1 MSTKIDYYEILGV
14 KRDAS
19 DREIASAYRRLA
31 VKYHPDSNPGDE
43 SATAKFKEAAEAYE
57 VLSDAEKRARYDR
70 YGHAG
75 VQGQH
80 HEFQS
85 AEDVFEIFGDLFG
98 GGMFGDL
105 FGQGGRGGRRRARR
119 GSDIR
124 VDVTLDLEESAKGVK
139 RTVEF
144 NRHSACDACDGSGAE
159 PGSKKE
165 TCRRCGGHGQVI
177 QSAGI
182 LRVQTTCPT
191 CHGTGTVIANPCRK
205 CGGSGFTQGKR
216 KLEVHIPAGV
226 DDGMQVR
233 VPGEGEPSSEG
244 GPPGDLYCFISVR
257 RHKLFQR
264 DGRNLILQLPIS
276 YSQATLGATIEVP
289 TLAGRTQL
297 EVPRGT
303 QSGELFRIRGAGMPD
318 PRGGITGDLVV
329 QTYIEVPKKLTA
341 RQEELLRELAELEH
355 NHVTPHRKSFLETI
369 RDYFT
374 GGEEEQKKADA

>member
-1 MSTKIDYYEILGV
+1 MATKRCYYEVLSV
-14 KRDAS
+14 KREAS
-19 DREIASAYRRLA
+19 EKEIATAYRKLA

-43 SATAKFKEAAEAYE
+43 DATAKFKEAAEAYE
-57 VLSDAEKRARYDR
+57 VLSDADKRARYDR

-105 FGQGGRGGRRRARR
+105 FGSGRSGRRRARR
-119 GSDIR
+119 GGDIR
-124 VDVTLDLEESAKGVK
+124 ADVTLDLEEAAKGVK

-144 NRHSACDACDGSGAE
+144 QRHSKCEECKGSGAE

-191 CHGTGTVIANPCRK
+191 CRGAGTVISNPCHN
-205 CGGSGFTQGKR
+205 CSGSGFVQGLR

-233 VPGEGEPSSEG
+233 VQGEGEPSPEG
-244 GPPGDLYCFISVR
+244 GPPGDLYCFIAVR

-264 DGRNLILQLPIS
+264 DGRNLVLQIPIT
-276 YSQATLGATIEVP
+276 YSQAALGAKIDVP
-289 TLAGRTQL
+289 TLSGRK
-297 EVPRGT
+297 EIEIPRGS
-303 QSGELFRIRGAGMPD
+303 QANEVFRIRGAGMPD
-318 PRGGITGDLVV
+318 PRGGLTGDLVV
-329 QTYIEVPKKLTA
+329 QTYIEVPKKLSQ
-341 RQEELLRELAELEH
+341 RQEELLRELAESEH
-355 NHVTPHRKSFLETI
+355 ADVTPHRKSFLESI
-369 RDYFT
+369 RDYFV
-374 GGEEEQKKADA
+374 GSDEEQKP

>member
-1 MSTKIDYYEILGV
+1 
-14 KRDAS
+14 
-19 DREIASAYRRLA
+19 
-31 VKYHPDSNPGDE
+31 
-43 SATAKFKEAAEAYE
+43 
-57 VLSDAEKRARYDR
+57 
-70 YGHAG
+70 

-105 FGQGGRGGRRRARR
+105 FGSRRGGRRVRR
-119 GSDIR
+119 GQDIR
-124 VDVTLDLEESAKGVK
+124 ADVTLDLEEAAKGVK

-144 NRHSACDACDGSGAE
+144 NRHAECEACDGSGAE

-165 TCRRCGGHGQVI
+165 TCSRCRGHGQVI

-182 LRVQTTCPT
+182 LRVQTTCPS
-191 CHGTGTVIANPCRK
+191 CRGAGQVISSPCKK
-205 CGGSGFTQGKR
+205 CGGSGFNAGRR

-233 VPGEGEPSSEG
+233 VQGEGEPSPEG

-276 YSQATLGATIEVP
+276 YSQAALGATLEVP
-289 TLAGRTQL
+289 TLNGRKQI

-303 QSGELFRIRGAGMPD
+303 QSGELFRIRNAGMPD
-318 PRGGITGDLVV
+318 PRGGQTGDLVV
-329 QTYIEVPKKLTA
+329 QTIIEVPKKVDS

-355 NHVTPHRKSFLETI
+355 ANVTPHRKSFLEKI

-374 GGEEEQKKADA
+374 GDDKDPNS

>member
-1 MSTKIDYYEILGV
+1 MPMAQKRDYYEVLGV
-14 KRDAS
+14 KREAS
-19 DREIASAYRRLA
+19 DKEIASAYRRLA

-43 SATAKFKEAAEAYE
+43 DATAKFKEAAEAYE
-57 VLSDAEKRARYDR
+57 VLSDSDKRARYDR

-80 HEFQS
+80 HDFQS

-105 FGQGGRGGRRRARR
+105 FGQRRGGRRVRR

-124 VDVTLDLEESAKGVK
+124 VDVTLDLEEAARGVK

-144 NRHSACDACDGSGAE
+144 NRHAKCEACEGSGSEA
-159 PGSKKE
+159 GSKKE
-165 TCRRCGGHGQVI
+165 TCRRCNGHGQVI

-191 CHGTGTVIANPCRK
+191 CRGAGSVITNPCRS
-205 CGGSGFTQGKR
+205 CNGSGFTAKNR
-216 KLEVHIPAGV
+216 KLDVHIPAGV

-233 VPGEGEPSSEG
+233 VPGEGEPSPEG
-244 GPPGDLYCFISVR
+244 GPAGDLYCFIAVR
-257 RHKLFQR
+257 RHRLFQR

-276 YSQATLGATIEVP
+276 YSQAALGATIEVP
-289 TLAGRTQL
+289 TLNGRKDID
-297 EVPRGT
+297 VPRGT
-303 QSGELFRIRGAGMPD
+303 QSGELFRLRGAGMPD
-318 PRGGITGDLVV
+318 PRGGQTGDLVV
-329 QTYIEVPKKLTA
+329 QTYIEVPKKLND
-341 RQEELLRELAELEH
+341 RQEELLRELAELERA
-355 NHVTPHRKSFLETI
+355 NVTPHRKSFLEKI

-374 GGEEEQKKADA
+374 GDDAKNEP

>member
-1 MSTKIDYYEILGV
+1 VATKRDYYEILGV
-14 KRDAS
+14 KREAS
-19 DREIASAYRRLA
+19 DKEIASAYRRMA

-43 SATAKFKEAAEAYE
+43 NATAKFKEAAEAYE
-57 VLSDAEKRARYDR
+57 VLCDAEKRARYDR

-105 FGQGGRGGRRRARR
+105 FGGGRRGRRVRR
-119 GSDIR
+119 GADIR
-124 VDVTLDLEESAKGVK
+124 TDVTLDLEEAARGVK

-144 NRHSACDACDGSGAE
+144 SRHTECESCEGSGAE

-191 CHGTGTVIANPCRK
+191 CQGAGVTIANPCRN
-205 CGGSGFTQGKR
+205 CGGSGYMAGKR
-216 KLEVHIPAGV
+216 KLEVQIPAGV
-226 DDGMQVR
+226 DDGMRVR
-233 VPGEGEPSSEG
+233 VQGEGEPSPEG

-276 YSQATLGATIEVP
+276 YSQAALGATIEVP
-289 TLAGRTQL
+289 TLNGRKDL

-303 QSGELFRIRGAGMPD
+303 QSGDLFRVRGAGMPD
-318 PRGGITGDLVV
+318 PHGGITGDLVV
-329 QTYIEVPKKLTA
+329 QTFIEVPKKLSE
-341 RQEELLRELAELEH
+341 RQEELLRELAELDH
-355 NHVTPHRKSFLETI
+355 AHVTPHRKSFLERI

-374 GGEEEQKKADA
+374 GQEPTPT

>member
-1 MSTKIDYYEILGV
+1 MATKRCYYEVLSI
-14 KRDAS
+14 KREAS
-19 DREIASAYRRLA
+19 EKEIATAYRKLA

-43 SATAKFKEAAEAYE
+43 DATARFKEAAEAYE
-57 VLSDAEKRARYDR
+57 VLSDADKRARYDR

-105 FGQGGRGGRRRARR
+105 FGGGGRGGRRRARR
-119 GSDIR
+119 GGDIR
-124 VDVTLDLEESAKGVK
+124 ADVTLDLEEAARGVK

-144 NRHSACDACDGSGAE
+144 DRHSKCEECKGSGAE

-165 TCRRCGGHGQVI
+165 TCRRCGGQGQVI

-182 LRVQTTCPT
+182 LRVQTTCPS
-191 CHGTGTVIANPCRK
+191 CRGAGAVITNPCRK
-205 CGGSGFTQGKR
+205 CSGSGFTLGRR

-233 VPGEGEPSSEG
+233 VQGEGEPSPEG
-244 GPPGDLYCFISVR
+244 GPSGDLYCFIAVK

-264 DGRNLILQLPIS
+264 DGRNLVLQIPIT
-276 YSQATLGATIEVP
+276 YSQAALGAKIDVP
-289 TLAGRTQL
+289 TLSGRK
-297 EVPRGT
+297 EIEIPRGS
-303 QSGELFRIRGAGMPD
+303 QASEVFRIRGAGMPD
-318 PRGGITGDLVV
+318 PRGGLTGDLVV
-329 QTYIEVPKKLTA
+329 QTYIEVPKKLSQ
-341 RQEELLRELAELEH
+341 RQEELLRELAESEH
-355 NHVTPHRKSFLETI
+355 ADVTPHRKSFLESI
-369 RDYFT
+369 KEYFV
-374 GGEEEQKKADA
+374 GNDEK